1 MEAMHVTTMI
11 TGLDTTLLRVPL
23 GATWAAHGVREV
35 EVVHVTI
42 RDGEGATGT
51 GFTFSISGGA
61 AAMGTLVAGV
71 IAEATINT
79 PVERWDRL
87 WYDLWVRTHRLGRG
101 VAVPALSAVD
111 IAVWDLRARRVG
123 LPLYRLLGAQRDQVP
138 VYRSLGGMPAMSTQ
152 EVVER
157 ATAYVADGFE
167 AIKLFCGAQRLEE
180 EITRIAAVREAVGA
194 GVRIMVDC
202 NERLDQPDA
211 LWFGRHLAEHD
222 VYWLEEPL
230 VSDDIA
236 GHVRLA
242 DRLDVPIAAG
252 EHLMGRFE
260 FVEYLRH
267 GAMAVVQPDTPLV
280 GGVSE
285 CMRVATLAEAHG
297 AALCPH
303 FLPELHVHVV
313 AATRAGKYLEYFPLI
328 NDLLEESL
336 PVSAGLTQPPDRAG
350 HGMVWAAEA
359 LQRYRAD

>member
-1 MEAMHVTTMI
+1 MTTLI
-11 TGLDTTLLRVPL
+11 AGLDTLLLRVPL
-23 GATWAAHGVREV
+23 GATWAAHGVTEL

-42 RDGEGATGT
+42 RDSDGVTGT

-61 AAMGTLVAGV
+61 AAMQALVAGV
-71 IAEATINT
+71 IGDATINS
-79 PVERWDRL
+79 PLERWDRL
-87 WYDLWVRTHRLGRG
+87 WYDLWARTHRLGRG

-111 IAVWDLRARRVG
+111 IAVWDLRARRAG
-123 LPLYRLLGAQRDQVP
+123 LPLYRLLGAHRDQVP

-152 EVVER
+152 QVVET
-157 ATAYVADGFE
+157 ATSSVAEGFD
-167 AIKLFCGAQRLEE
+167 AIKLFCGSHRLEK
-180 EITRIAAVREAVGA
+180 EITRIAAIREAVGSD
-194 GVRIMVDC
+194 VRIMVDC

-211 LWFGRHLAEHD
+211 LWFGRHLAEYD

-252 EHLMGRFE
+252 EHLIGRFE

-267 GAMAVVQPDTPLV
+267 GAAAVVQPDTPLM
-280 GGVSE
+280 GGISE

-297 AALCPH
+297 ATLCPH

-313 AATRAGKYLEYFPLI
+313 AATKAGKYVEYFPLVD
-328 NDLLEESL
+328 DLLEESL
-336 PVSAGLTQPPDRAG
+336 PVSGGMARPPDRPG

-359 LQRYRAD
+359 LQRYSAT